1 MSPAMIRSR
10 ANEVSIVW
18 FVVIGEVFGAVGL
31 SALKFRRRRDASG
44 G

>member
-1 MSPAMIRSR
+1 MMQSR

-18 FVVIGEVFGAVGL
+18 FMVIGLAFGAVGL
-31 SALKFRRRRDASG
+31 SALKFRRGRDAISG

>member
-1 MSPAMIRSR
+1 MIQSR

-18 FVVIGEVFGAVGL
+18 VVVIGLVFGAVV
-31 SALKFRRRRDASG
+31 SALTFRRRRDASG